1 VDIEQWNVFNA
12 LLPASALV
20 VCGFSSDG
28 IVTDGYEVIV
38 PQLRI
43 ILCKM

>member
-1 VDIEQWNVFNA
+1 MDIEQWNVFNTM
-12 LLPASALV
+12 LLASALV

-38 PQLRI
+38 RQLSMI
-43 ILCKM
+43 F

>member
-1 VDIEQWNVFNA
+1 MDIEEWNVRNA
-12 LLPASALV
+12 MLPASALV

-38 PQLRI
+38 RQLSMI
-43 ILCKM
+43 F